1 MPIHGFSSEF
11 LLSHA
16 MTAEHMTIE
25 HGDATA
31 FRWAGWMRSHGP
43 MAWRRGVLV
52 VAVLTIMAGL
62 VTGEGYRLKAA
73 VGPGIGT
80 GAGHGTDKPTHA
92 DRLKAAFLY
101 NFVKFTNWPDEAF
114 ANSDTPLKL
123 CTFGAEGLHSALHRI
138 QGKKVKSRILTTRHP
153 ASAGE
158 LDECHLIFFGAAEWP
173 ELEKIIKDMKHRP
186 VLTVSEAPGFTRLGG
201 IINLKT
207 VNGKLQIGINVTGA
221 EQAGL
226 RFSSKLLRLS
236 NVVRSNRM
244 ERSN

>member
-1 MPIHGFSSEF
+1 
-11 LLSHA
+11 
-16 MTAEHMTIE
+16 MTAEHETIE
-25 HGDATA
+25 HGDALA
-31 FRWAGWMRSHGP
+31 PRWAKGMRSHRP
-43 MAWRRGVLV
+43 MPWRRGVLV

-62 VTGEGYRLKAA
+62 VTGMGDRLKAA
-73 VGPGIGT
+73 AGPGIGA
-80 GAGHGTDKPTHA
+80 GADQPTHA

-101 NFVKFTNWPDEAF
+101 NFVKFTDWPDEAF

-123 CTFGAEGLHSALHRI
+123 CTFGAEGLHSALHRV
-138 QGKKVKSRILTTRHP
+138 QGKKVKSRILTTQHP

-158 LDECHLIFFGAAEWP
+158 LDECHLIFFGATEWP
-173 ELEKIIKDMKHRP
+173 ELEKMIKHMNHRP
-186 VLTVSEAPGFTRLGG
+186 VLTVSEVPGFTRLGG

-207 VNGKLQIGINVTGA
+207 VSGKLQIEINVTGA

-236 NVVRSNRM
+236 NVVRSSM